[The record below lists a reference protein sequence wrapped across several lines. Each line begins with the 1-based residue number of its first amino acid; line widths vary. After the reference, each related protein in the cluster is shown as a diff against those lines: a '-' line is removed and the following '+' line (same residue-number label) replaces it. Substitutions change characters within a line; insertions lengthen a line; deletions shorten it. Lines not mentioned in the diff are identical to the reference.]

1 MCLEMPVNQFAMV
14 STHSVHSSS
23 NLANWLCLVE
33 AIILLIALTPGS
45 EELQKLV
52 AFENAF
58 DHIFSLIE
66 AEGSLSHGTEVVEDC
81 LALLANLLRLN
92 APNQSHFRETGCVK
106 RLTLLLADA
115 NQEQEAQE
123 PVPQWTLARRDKNV
137 WGLLVIIQ
145 LFLVKGGV
153 VTPANQLA
161 FWNNGVMEQVLS
173 LAFSQRFS
181 VKVMS
186 KVCFPGL
193 PKWPLW
199 FADLHRHWKH
209 VLI

>member
-1 MCLEMPVNQFAMV
+1 M
-14 STHSVHSSS
+14 
-23 NLANWLCLVE
+23 
-33 AIILLIALTPGS
+33 
-45 EELQKLV
+45 
-52 AFENAF
+52 
-58 DHIFSLIE
+58 
-66 AEGSLSHGTEVVEDC
+66 SHGTEVVEDC
-81 LALLANLLRLN
+81 LSLLANLLRLN

-106 RLTLLLADA
+106 KLTLLLANA
-115 NQEQEAQE
+115 NHEQEAEE
-123 PVPQWTLARRDKNV
+123 PVPPLVLAQRDKNV

-186 KVCFPGL
+186 KVCFL
-193 PKWPLW
+193 VL
-199 FADLHRHWKH
+199 DQRHRRNSLLTYIGTGNMCRFDPWKF
-209 VLI
+209 IFTREIR